1 MDAAWMPVITAIV
14 TGLLSLV
21 GVYIAN
27 RKSASLIEY
36 RLQQLEEKVEALSA
50 EIEANAADYVKVAA
64 LMAEQEETQRKLDE
78 ATERWLFLQEKWE
91 QIQAQQNA

>member
-1 MDAAWMPVITAIV
+1 MDATWMPLLTAVV

-36 RLQQLEEKVEALSA
+36 RLQQLEEKVDKHNGLVERMTAV
-50 EIEANAADYVKVAA
+50 EVKIKDIEGSIGDLKKKVG
-64 LMAEQEETQRKLDE
+64 
-78 ATERWLFLQEKWE
+78 
-91 QIQAQQNA
+91 